1 MRTSSVLFAA
11 VLFGTAIVAVSGC
24 AAERPVIYPNAHYQQ
39 VGASAA
45 QSDVDQCLNMAASS
59 GVRGETRGPNSGD
72 VAVNTGSA
80 AASGAARGAIH
91 GNPGTGAASGA
102 AGAAAGTI
110 FRGFARPQ
118 ASQAHRRFVEQCL
131 RDKGYQVTG
140 WQ

>member
-1 MRTSSVLFAA
+1 VLGTAAFAA
-11 VLFGTAIVAVSGC
+11 SGC
-24 AAERPVIYPNAHYQQ
+24 AAERPVIYPNAHCQQ
-39 VGASAA
+39 VGSAVA
-45 QSDVDQCLNMAASS
+45 QSDVDQCLNLAQSS
-59 GVRGETRGPNSGD
+59 GVRGETRGPDSGD

-80 AASGAARGAIH
+80 AASGAARGAIR
-91 GNPGTGAASGA
+91 GNPGTAAASSA

-110 FRGFARPQ
+110 FRGFARPK